1 MAENM
6 DEYFA
11 IDERAPAP
19 MPTPPK
25 SESGF
30 FEGITESVSKIPEA
44 AVRFVDI
51 WNRTDADK
59 GDQLARALRAG
70 FSEDYYQEL
79 KQQRVNASR
88 MAELQLQDMEN
99 RVQQNA
105 FSLEQKKRL
114 APIVEKDAELSL
126 QNKQLSLDQKKQ
138 LMPEQLKEQRAVT
151 QMRLLQLQQAQ
162 YKAWDDEAVKREKII
177 DDQMKQRFGYSL
189 MNDAGRAVYD
199 NSMARK
205 AFDEIS
211 LIMSAVKNNPE
222 QAKYYAEKTGWKYS
236 LNGDNVDTLTSPDG
250 KMVFTANEEGMRK
263 LMDNIQKT
271 LMDDITAARIT
282 GTDAQDFA
290 TGAAKVVLNNPQ
302 FKKIYGSEGNVF
314 RAYSNFVNKK
324 VMDKKTGEMKDLF
337 TPSQKTTHALS
348 VCLNSA
354 FQDDFFSDAEKG
366 AIAPLLVPTLKQKG
380 AEVRWGK
387 GVDDTFVVVRSGGMV
402 NTMPIK
408 EFAQRLSQD
417 DVISQFWNDHVMTV
431 AQKMKANKN
440 NASTEV
446 EQRDM
451 ERKVYLMYGD
461 SFSSASPAQREKIF
475 EAAGAVAAEESDLL
489 KKQNKTSR
497 RQLSID
503 DLQRLDTMYTN
514 ITGDE
519 KKFYSPY
526 RDEILIRELAQ
537 LEDIKKNLM
546 QAKKTLPGKEKETLL
561 PVMALGYTKDEMNRK
576 SWHSRVREIEK
587 QIENR
592 KKELAAHGVNTEG
605 K

>member
-19 MPTPPK
+19 MPAPQK

-30 FEGITESVSKIPEA
+30 FEGITESVSKIPDA

-51 WNRTDADK
+51 WNRTEADK

-105 FSLEQKKRL
+105 FSLEQKRRL

-151 QMRLLQLQQAQ
+151 QLRLLQLQQAQ
-162 YKAWDDEAVKREKII
+162 HKMWDDEAVKREKII
-177 DDQMKQRFGYSL
+177 DDQMKQRFGYSI

-290 TGAAKVVLNNPQ
+290 TGAAKVVLSDPF
-302 FKKIYGSEGNVF
+302 FKSVYGTEGNVL
-314 RAYSNFVNKK
+314 RAYRNHVDQKII
-324 VMDKKTGEMKDLF
+324 DPKTKQMKDVF
-337 TPSQKTTHALS
+337 TPSQKTTHALA

-354 FQDDFFSDAEKG
+354 FQDNFFSDAEKG
-366 AIAPLLVPTLKQKG
+366 AITPLLSPVLKQKG
-380 AEVRWGK
+380 VEVKWGQ
-387 GVDDTFVVVRSGGMV
+387 GVDDTFVTIRSDGGI
-402 NTMPIK
+402 NTMPIR
-408 EFAQRLSQD
+408 EFAHVLAQR
-417 DVISQFWNDHVMTV
+417 DVISQTWSKHVMSV
-431 AQKMKANKN
+431 AQKMKSNQRGSENVGWEQPVSREDSIRIFNTYGNDAWRKMTPEMKRNIIAAENMVADLAEKN
-440 NASTEV
+440 GIA
-446 EQRDM
+446 
-451 ERKVYLMYGD
+451 ERKDGKLIYKDNLTQDDINKMRAIEQNAFDYYKVEDLADKAFWAKMKD
-461 SFSSASPAQREKIF
+461 IPKPKKKPELTQAESRELEQDAWNEREK
-475 EAAGAVAAEESDLL
+475 
-489 KKQNKTSR
+489 
-497 RQLSID
+497 
-503 DLQRLDTMYTN
+503 
-514 ITGDE
+514 
-519 KKFYSPY
+519 
-526 RDEILIRELAQ
+526 EL
-537 LEDIKKNLM
+537 
-546 QAKKTLPGKEKETLL
+546 
-561 PVMALGYTKDEMNRK
+561 
-576 SWHSRVREIEK
+576 
-587 QIENR
+587 ENR
-592 KKELAAHGVNTEG
+592 AGQSMMNK
-605 K
+605 